1 MAADISAI
9 IVAGGW
15 WLSGW
20 WLVTVW
26 WLVVGMRPVVVA
38 SANGHQFRNGGTET
52 CVERAFRLMT
62 AGTDVLH
69 ALVEGVTIV
78 ELDPD
83 ETSVGVGAL
92 PNADGV
98 LELDACCMH
107 GPRRRAG
114 GVAALQG
121 VVPAASVAERVM
133 DTTPHHLLAGDGAQA
148 FARAHGFAVRADLHS
163 DRSLAVWREWKR
175 RVDARAEGADAPARW
190 AIGYAVG
197 EEMDRDGL
205 IDKNHLWGTINC
217 VGLNASGELAGV
229 TTTSGRAWK
238 IPGRVGDSP
247 ILGAG
252 LYVRQG
258 AGAAGSTGR
267 GESNLYSLSSYVIV
281 EELRRGRDPKDA
293 GMTALRR
300 IKEDTTDPALLN
312 ERGEPNFNVKFY
324 VLSATG
330 QFSGLGLYGGSD
342 VQFAVCTEHGAEL
355 RICDALLSGSM

>member
-1 MAADISAI
+1 M
-9 IVAGGW
+9 
-15 WLSGW
+15 L
-20 WLVTVW
+20 
-26 WLVVGMRPVVVA
+26 PVVVA
-38 SANGHQFRNGGTET
+38 SANGHQFRNGGAET

-62 AGTDVLH
+62 DGIDVLH

-98 LELDACCMH
+98 VELDASCMH

-121 VVPAASVAERVM
+121 VVPAAAVAARVM
-133 DTTPHHLLAGDGAQA
+133 DTTPHHLIAGDGAQA
-148 FARAHGFAVRADLHS
+148 FARSHGFDVRADLHS
-163 DRSLAVWREWKR
+163 ARSRALWEEWKR
-175 RVDARAEGADAPARW
+175 RVDARAVGVDRPTRW
-190 AIGYAVG
+190 ELGYAVG
-197 EEMDRDGL
+197 DEMDREGL

-217 VGLNASGELAGV
+217 LGLSANGDLAGV

-267 GESNLYSLSSYVIV
+267 GESNLYRLSSYSIV
-281 EELRRGRDPKDA
+281 EDLRRGRDPKDA
-293 GMTALRR
+293 AIAALRR
-300 IKEDTTDPALLN
+300 IKEDTIDLALLN
-312 ERGEPNFNVKFY
+312 DRGEPNFNVKLY
-324 VLSATG
+324 VLSANG
-330 QFSGLGLYGGSD
+330 RFSGAALYGGAD
-342 VQFAVCTEHGAEL
+342 VRFAVCTEHGAEL
-355 RICDALLSGSM
+355 RTCDALLSGSM

>member
-1 MAADISAI
+1 
-9 IVAGGW
+9 
-15 WLSGW
+15 
-20 WLVTVW
+20 
-26 WLVVGMRPVVVA
+26 MRPVVIA
-38 SANGHQFRNGGTET
+38 SANGHQFRNGAAET

-62 AGTDVLH
+62 SGADVLR

-98 LELDACCMH
+98 IELDACCMH

-121 VVPAASVAERVM
+121 VVPAAAVAERVM

-148 FARAHGFAVRADLHS
+148 FARAHGFEVRADLHA
-163 DRSLAVWREWKR
+163 DRSRAAWHEWKR
-175 RVDARAEGADAPARW
+175 RVDARAGGADRLARW
-190 AIGYAVG
+190 MIGYAVG
-197 EEMDRDGL
+197 DEMDREGL

-217 VGLNASGELAGV
+217 LGMNAHGDLAGV

-267 GESNLYSLSSYVIV
+267 GESNLYSLSSYLIV
-281 EELRRGRDPKDA
+281 DEMRRGRVPKDA
-293 GMTALRR
+293 GIAALRQV
-300 IKEDTTDPALLN
+300 KEDTTDAALLN
-312 ERGEPNFNVKFY
+312 DRGEPNFNVKFY

-330 QFSGLGLYGGSD
+330 EVCGLALYGGPD

-355 RICDALLSGSM
+355 RTCDALLSGAM